1 MDYYNKNIK
10 IECGLRETQ
19 VSYLGRGEV
28 TKVTDAFMVD
38 SYCKL
43 RTAIKGNTHKKD
55 SSKLLLLIL
64 NTSDGEG
71 KILAKKIQHNTD
83 KMFIF
88 KGIFKRA
95 DNIFFLYPTLV
106 IIDVQIIGKAPAT
119 EFSDLFR

>member
-1 MDYYNKNIK
+1 MDYYNKNIE